1 MSNDRRFVLKGLAA
15 AGLLAAMP
23 WAQASTSAAAP
34 LADAGVADA
43 ATRVT
48 PLVSGGALDAAFL
61 AGVRQATAQP
71 ASRLVTPPLQG
82 LEASTYQQLN
92 ALLNDDTPTL
102 LVGLL
107 DDAAAILVLDLVR
120 SAGGRVLSAEPH
132 RIGQDSAGQQR
143 AGALGQALVA
153 GAGAA
158 VAAGRGQENGNAYV
172 ALRCVI

>member
-1 MSNDRRFVLKGLAA
+1 MSNDRRLVLKGLAA

-23 WAQASTSAAAP
+23 WAQASAAAP

-71 ASRLVTPPLQG
+71 AGSLVTQPLQG

-120 SAGGRVLSAEPH
+120 SAGGRVLSVEQH
-132 RIGQDSAGQQR
+132 RIGQDSTGQQR

-153 GAGAA
+153 GAAT
-158 VAAGRGQENGNAYV
+158 AGRGQENGNAYV

>member
-23 WAQASTSAAAP
+23 WAQANTSAATP
-34 LADAGVADA
+34 LADASVAEA
-43 ATRVT
+43 AARVT

-61 AGVRQATAQP
+61 AGVRNAIGQP
-71 ASRLVTPPLQG
+71 ALVNPPLQG
-82 LEASTYQQLN
+82 LAAATYQQLN
-92 ALLNDDTPTL
+92 VLLNDDTPTL

-120 SAGGRVLSAEPH
+120 SAGGRVLSVEQY

-153 GAGAA
+153 GA
-158 VAAGRGQENGNAYV
+158 VIPGRMQENGNAYV

>member
-1 MSNDRRFVLKGLAA
+1 MSNDRRLVLKGLAA

-23 WAQASTSAAAP
+23 WAQASAAAP
-34 LADAGVADA
+34 LADAGVADT

-48 PLVSGGALDAAFL
+48 PLVSGSALDAAFL

-71 ASRLVTPPLQG
+71 AGSLVTQPLQG

-120 SAGGRVLSAEPH
+120 SAGGRVRSVEQH
-132 RIGQDSAGQQR
+132 RIGQDSTGQQR

-153 GAGAA
+153 GA
-158 VAAGRGQENGNAYV
+158 VTAGRGQENGNAYV

>member
-1 MSNDRRFVLKGLAA
+1 
-15 AGLLAAMP
+15 
-23 WAQASTSAAAP
+23 
-34 LADAGVADA
+34 
-43 ATRVT
+43 
-48 PLVSGGALDAAFL
+48 
-61 AGVRQATAQP
+61 
-71 ASRLVTPPLQG
+71 
-82 LEASTYQQLN
+82 
-92 ALLNDDTPTL
+92 
-102 LVGLL
+102 
-107 DDAAAILVLDLVR
+107 VLDLVR

>member
-1 MSNDRRFVLKGLAA
+1 MSNDRRLVLKGLAA

-34 LADAGVADA
+34 LADAAADA
-43 ATRVT
+43 AARVT

-61 AGVRQATAQP
+61 AGVRNAMSQP
-71 ASRLVTPPLQG
+71 AAALVNPPLQG
-82 LEASTYQQLN
+82 LEAATYQQLN

-120 SAGGRVLSAEPH
+120 SAGGRVLSVEQH
-132 RIGQDSAGQQR
+132 RIGQDGAGQQL

-153 GAGAA
+153 GAA
-158 VAAGRGQENGNAYV
+158 VPAGRGQENGNAYV

>member
-23 WAQASTSAAAP
+23 WAQASAAAP
-34 LADAGVADA
+34 LGDAGVADA

-48 PLVSGGALDAAFL
+48 PLVSGSALDAAFL

-71 ASRLVTPPLQG
+71 AGSLVTQPLQG

-120 SAGGRVLSAEPH
+120 SAGGRVLSVEQH
-132 RIGQDSAGQQR
+132 RIGQDSTGQQR

-153 GAGAA
+153 GAVTAA
-158 VAAGRGQENGNAYV
+158 RGQENGNAYV

>member
-23 WAQASTSAAAP
+23 WAQASAAAP
-34 LADAGVADA
+34 LADAGVADT

-48 PLVSGGALDAAFL
+48 PLVSGSALDAAFL
-61 AGVRQATAQP
+61 AGVRNAMGQP
-71 ASRLVTPPLQG
+71 AGRLVTPPLQG

-153 GAGAA
+153 GAAT
-158 VAAGRGQENGNAYV
+158 AGRGQENGNAYV

>member
-23 WAQASTSAAAP
+23 WAQASAAAP
-34 LADAGVADA
+34 LADAGVADT

-71 ASRLVTPPLQG
+71 AGSLVTQPLQG

-153 GAGAA
+153 GAAT
-158 VAAGRGQENGNAYV
+158 AGRGQENGNAYV

>member
-34 LADAGVADA
+34 LADATMADA
-43 ATRVT
+43 AARVT

-61 AGVRQATAQP
+61 AGVRNAAAKP
-71 ASRLVTPPLQG
+71 AGALVNPPLQG
-82 LEASTYQQLN
+82 LEAATYQQLDR
-92 ALLNDDTPTL
+92 LLNDDTPTL

-107 DDAAAILVLDLVR
+107 DDAAAVLVLDLVR
-120 SAGGRVLSAEPH
+120 SAGGRVLSVEHH
-132 RIGQDSAGQQR
+132 RIGAGSVGQQQ
-143 AGALGQALVA
+143 AGALGQSLVA
-153 GAGAA
+153 GADAA
-158 VAAGRGQENGNAYV
+158 VTAGRGQENGNAYV

>member
-34 LADAGVADA
+34 LADAGVADT

-71 ASRLVTPPLQG
+71 AGSLVTQPLQG

-153 GAGAA
+153 GADAA
-158 VAAGRGQENGNAYV
+158 VTTGRMHENGSAYV

>member
-23 WAQASTSAAAP
+23 WAQASTRAAAP
-34 LADAGVADA
+34 LSDAGVADA

-61 AGVRQATAQP
+61 AGVRNGLGQP
-71 ASRLVTPPLQG
+71 AATLVNPPLQG
-82 LEASTYQQLN
+82 LEAATYQQLN
-92 ALLNDDTPTL
+92 LLLNDDTPTL

-107 DDAAAILVLDLVR
+107 DDAAATLVLDLVR

-132 RIGQDSAGQQR
+132 RIGQDSIGQQR
-143 AGALGQALVA
+143 AGELGQALVA
-153 GAGAA
+153 GAAT
-158 VAAGRGQENGNAYV
+158 AGRRQENGNAYV

>member
-23 WAQASTSAAAP
+23 WAQASAAAP
-34 LADAGVADA
+34 LADAGVADT

-48 PLVSGGALDAAFL
+48 PLVSGSALDAAFL

-71 ASRLVTPPLQG
+71 AGSLVTQPLQG

-120 SAGGRVLSAEPH
+120 SAGGRVLSVEQH
-132 RIGQDSAGQQR
+132 RIGQDSTGQQR

-153 GAGAA
+153 GA
-158 VAAGRGQENGNAYV
+158 VTAGRGQENGNAYV

>member
-23 WAQASTSAAAP
+23 WAQANTSAAAA
-34 LADAGVADA
+34 LADAAVADA
-43 ATRVT
+43 AARVT

-61 AGVRQATAQP
+61 AGVSKAMGQP
-71 ASRLVTPPLQG
+71 TGALVNPPLQG
-82 LEASTYQQLN
+82 LEAATYQQLN
-92 ALLNDDTPTL
+92 QLLNDDTPTL

-120 SAGGRVLSAEPH
+120 TAGGRVLSVEQH
-132 RIGQDSAGQQR
+132 RIGQGSAGQQW

>member
-1 MSNDRRFVLKGLAA
+1 MSNDRRLVLKGLAA

-23 WAQASTSAAAP
+23 WAQASAAAP

-48 PLVSGGALDAAFL
+48 PLVSGSALDAAFL
-61 AGVRQATAQP
+61 AGVRNAMGQP
-71 ASRLVTPPLQG
+71 AGSLVNTPLQG

-92 ALLNDDTPTL
+92 ALLNDDAPTL

-153 GAGAA
+153 GA
-158 VAAGRGQENGNAYV
+158 VTAGRGQENGNAYV

>member
-23 WAQASTSAAAP
+23 WAQANTSAVTP
-34 LADAGVADA
+34 LAGAATADA
-43 ATRVT
+43 AARVT

-61 AGVRQATAQP
+61 AGVRNAVGQP
-71 ASRLVTPPLQG
+71 AGALVNPPLQG
-82 LEASTYQQLN
+82 LEAATYQQLN

-120 SAGGRVLSAEPH
+120 SAGGRVLSVEHH
-132 RIGQDSAGQQR
+132 RIGQDSAGQQQ

-158 VAAGRGQENGNAYV
+158 VAAGRVQENGSAYV

>member
-1 MSNDRRFVLKGLAA
+1 MSNDRRLVLKGLAA

-23 WAQASTSAAAP
+23 WAQASAAAP
-34 LADAGVADA
+34 LADAGVADT

-48 PLVSGGALDAAFL
+48 PLVSGSALDAAFL

-71 ASRLVTPPLQG
+71 AGSLVTQPLQG

-120 SAGGRVLSAEPH
+120 SAGGRVLSVEQH
-132 RIGQDSAGQQR
+132 RIGQDSTGQQR

-153 GAGAA
+153 GA
-158 VAAGRGQENGNAYV
+158 VTAGRGQENGNAYV

>member
-23 WAQASTSAAAP
+23 WAQASAAAP
-34 LADAGVADA
+34 LADAGVADT

-71 ASRLVTPPLQG
+71 AGSLVTQPLQG

-120 SAGGRVLSAEPH
+120 SAGGRVLSVEQH
-132 RIGQDSAGQQR
+132 RIGQDSTGQQR

-153 GAGAA
+153 GA
-158 VAAGRGQENGNAYV
+158 VTAGRGQENGNAYV

>member
-23 WAQASTSAAAP
+23 WAQASTSASAP
-34 LADAGVADA
+34 LADVAADA
-43 ATRVT
+43 AARVT

-61 AGVRQATAQP
+61 AGVRNAMSQP
-71 ASRLVTPPLQG
+71 AGALVNPPLQG
-82 LEASTYQQLN
+82 LEAATYQQLN

-107 DDAAAILVLDLVR
+107 DDAAAVLVLDLVR
-120 SAGGRVLSAEPH
+120 SAGGRVLSVEQH
-132 RIGQDSAGQQR
+132 RISQDSTGQQL

-153 GAGAA
+153 GA
-158 VAAGRGQENGNAYV
+158 VTAGRRQENGNAYV

>member
-48 PLVSGGALDAAFL
+48 PLVSGSALDAAFL

-71 ASRLVTPPLQG
+71 ASSLVTPPLQG

-132 RIGQDSAGQQR
+132 RIGQDSIGQQR

-153 GAGAA
+153 GAAT
-158 VAAGRGQENGNAYV
+158 AGRGQENGNAYV